1 MATTKF
7 TQHSKESELK
17 DLNTERGHGI
27 RLSNSPEG
35 RVTRRVSCP
44 VEQFR
49 EAGRALHW
57 KAHSSRRSTQ
67 LI

>member
-35 RVTRRVSCP
+35 RVTRPYHAPSSSSEKP
-44 VEQFR
+44 VAPYTGKR
-49 EAGRALHW
+49 IPHADRPN
-57 KAHSSRRSTQ
+57 
-67 LI
+67 